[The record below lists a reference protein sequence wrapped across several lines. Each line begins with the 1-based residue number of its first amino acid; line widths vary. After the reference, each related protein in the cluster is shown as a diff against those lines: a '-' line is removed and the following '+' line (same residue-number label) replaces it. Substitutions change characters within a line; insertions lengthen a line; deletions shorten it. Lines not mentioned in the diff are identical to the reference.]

1 MPVPRDAAAERQGG
15 VVAAAAE
22 AWPPQ
27 VPERR
32 DGVVAAE
39 AWPPRAREQQD
50 EAVVA
55 AEGEA
60 PA

>member
-15 VVAAAAE
+15 VAAAE